1 MKVFCCF
8 ILGWQI
14 PGHIIKGEDES
25 EVSEGFKGIPSFG
38 PLQCSRTRT
47 EHQEHQVVKWRFQD
61 LRMSESRN
69 KKQFSSRSHQW
80 MVCSIF
86 RYQEKKLWWF
96 RIFPNEGLHLEKK
109 CLEIVPF
116 DVWMVSTSFCRS
128 GGRCHNVDKLSHR
141 ISMGKVKSKI
151 SEE

>member
-38 PLQCSRTRT
+38 PFQCSRTRT
-47 EHQEHQVVKWRFQD
+47 
-61 LRMSESRN
+61 SRTSSCQM
-69 KKQFSSRSHQW
+69 KISRSTYVRKQEQET
-80 MVCSIF
+80 IF
-86 RYQEKKLWWF
+86 KQKSSMNGLLNIQISRKDDGLEF
-96 RIFPNEGLHLEKK
+96 FPNEGLHLEKK
-109 CLEIVPF
+109 CLEIVPV

>member
-14 PGHIIKGEDES
+14 PDHNIKGEDES
-25 EVSEGFKGIPSFG
+25 EARGLRGYRRLVHFNVQEQK
-38 PLQCSRTRT
+38 
-47 EHQEHQVVKWRFQD
+47 HQEHQVVKWRFQD
-61 LRMSESRN
+61 LRMSGSRN

-116 DVWMVSTSFCRS
+116 DVWMVSTFFCRS

>member
-61 LRMSESRN
+61 LRMSGSR
-69 KKQFSSRSHQW
+69 KQETIFKQKSSMNGLLNIQISRKDDGLE
-80 MVCSIF
+80 F
-86 RYQEKKLWWF
+86 
-96 RIFPNEGLHLEKK
+96 FPNEGLHLEKK